1 MSGMETLRQSI
12 HRTEG
17 GLRKQGKL
25 PPGTRS
31 SEVLVTVITAV
42 RNGETV
48 LERTMLS
55 VFKQTY
61 GNIEYIVIDGAS
73 TDGTLDVIRRYD
85 DKIAYWVS
93 EPDKG
98 ISDAFNKGIRAAQG
112 DYIALLNAD
121 DWLSEDQI
129 ERGVQALRSSSA
141 EYVFGD
147 LLLHDAGGRVLY
159 RIKGDPDYTR
169 IIRSKMPEV
178 NHPTVLAR
186 KSIYNRAGLFD
197 LGYRYAMDYEWVL
210 RVHAQ
215 GGTGL
220 YVPGIAGHMGLG
232 GASDASFRR
241 AVKEVRDIAIRYGRN
256 RMMAEFEYRF
266 RVIKGAGRRLLERS
280 LPQPFFDRL
289 RTLFNPRYAGK
300 VK

>member
-1 MSGMETLRQSI
+1 MKSI
-12 HRTEG
+12 EKKKENDVQNEQ
-17 GLRKQGKL
+17 LASPLAL
-25 PPGTRS
+25 P
-31 SEVLVTVITAV
+31 SEPLVTIITVV
-42 RNGETV
+42 RNCKASLEKTIRSV
-48 LERTMLS
+48 LAQSYTP
-55 VFKQTY
+55 
-61 GNIEYIVIDGAS
+61 IEYIIIDGGS
-73 TDGTLDVIRRYD
+73 TDGTVDIIRRYEN
-85 DKIAYWVS
+85 KIASWVS
-93 EPDKG
+93 EPDRG
-98 ISDAFNKGIRAAQG
+98 ISDAFNKGILAATG
-112 DYIALLNAD
+112 EFIAILNAD

-129 ERGVQALRSSSA
+129 EHGVNALRASA
-141 EYVFGD
+141 ADYVFGD

-186 KSIYNRAGLFD
+186 RSIYERAGLFD
-197 LGYRYAMDYEWVL
+197 LRYRFAMDYEWVL

-220 YVPGIAGHMGLG
+220 YVPAIAGHMGLG
-232 GASDASFRR
+232 GASDASFRK
-241 AVKEVRDIAIRYGRN
+241 AVKEVRDIAVRYGRN
-256 RMMAEFEYRF
+256 RMMAEFEYRY

-280 LPQPFFDRL
+280 LPQSLFDRL

>member
-1 MSGMETLRQSI
+1 M
-12 HRTEG
+12 G
-17 GLRKQGKL
+17 GLPSGSQGREN
-25 PPGTRS
+25 PVVS
-31 SEVLVTVITAV
+31 IITAV
-42 RNGETV
+42 KNSASC
-48 LERTMLS
+48 LERTIES
-55 VFKQTY
+55 VLGQSY
-61 GNIEYIVIDGAS
+61 VPIEYIIIDGGS
-73 TDGTLDVIRRYD
+73 TDGTVDIIRRYE
-85 DKIAYWVS
+85 DKITSWVS

-98 ISDAFNKGIRAAQG
+98 ISDAFNKGICAATG
-112 DYIALLNAD
+112 EFIALLNAD
-121 DWLSEDQI
+121 DWLSEDQVAT
-129 ERGVQALRSSSA
+129 GVSALQGSQAD
-141 EYVFGD
+141 YVFGD

-186 KSIYNRAGLFD
+186 KSIYDRAGLFD

-220 YVPGIAGHMGLG
+220 YVPAIAGHMGLG
-232 GASDASFRR
+232 GASDASFRK
-241 AVKEVRDIAIRYGRN
+241 AVKEVRDIAVRYGRN
-256 RMMAEFEYRF
+256 RMMAEFEYRY

-280 LPQPFFDRL
+280 LPQSLFDRL